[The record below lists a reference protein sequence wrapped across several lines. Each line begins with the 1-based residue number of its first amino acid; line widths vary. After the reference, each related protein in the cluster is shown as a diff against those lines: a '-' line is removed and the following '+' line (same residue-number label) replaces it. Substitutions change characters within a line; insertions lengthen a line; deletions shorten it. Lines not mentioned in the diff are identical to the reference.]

1 MNWGR
6 RCQNRHNDL
15 AELQQRFADVF
26 SPLPGRTNLIQHHIE
41 TQPGVTVRSCPYRLP
56 EHKQKVVQAELKA
69 MLEMGVIEESGCA
82 WCSPIVMVTKK
93 NGGIRFCIDYRR
105 VNEVSRFD
113 AYTMPRVN
121 ELLDRLGMAQFFTTL
136 DGGTVFGVPLGRW
149 TGAATGR

>member
-1 MNWGR
+1 M
-6 RCQNRHNDL
+6 
-15 AELQQRFADVF
+15 F
-26 SPLPGRTNLIQHHIE
+26 SPLLGRTNLIQHHIE
-41 TQPGVTVRSCPYRLP
+41 TQPGVTEHIDRLT
-56 EHKQKVVQAELKA
+56 EHKRKVVQAELKA
-69 MLEMGVIEESGCA
+69 MLDMGVIEESGSA

-121 ELLDRLGMAQFFTTL
+121 ELLDRLGIAQFFTTL